1 MRNKKKPSPFNM
13 SVGFIPLII
22 CMILSEFISYELS
35 IYIAT
40 GVGLIYA
47 FGTPVIHKKNTPNFI
62 LYVSTGILL
71 LFSIITFLYGDLF
84 YKNTLPFILEITIAF
99 GGVIIF
105 YEQNKIVGFL
115 KKESYC
121 QCDEATIF
129 RMDTTRTALR
139 ILFVLTF
146 LHMII
151 TVFFLIADRPLGE
164 VAINILFHIIPP
176 VILIIS
182 MVINQLGIHLLYTL
196 DSEAE
201 IIPIV
206 NEQGDVIGR
215 RSKLDVFDYKNA
227 FINPV
232 VRIAIISNGMLFLCC
247 RKQNCVV
254 EKCKM
259 DVPFECYVRYN
270 EPLENTV
277 QRLLKE
283 AFSHSSKFK
292 TKFNIK
298 YHYKDED
305 TNRLIYLYIA
315 NVEDQNILCNK
326 RFAGGKLWTLQQIED
341 NLGKNYFGKCFEL
354 EYEHLKSMITIWEEY
369 K

>member
-1 MRNKKKPSPFNM
+1 MRNKKRTSPFNM

-22 CMILSEFISYELS
+22 CMILSEFISYGLS
-35 IYIAT
+35 IYAAT
-40 GVGLIYA
+40 GIGLVYA
-47 FGTPVIHKKNTPNFI
+47 LGAPVLHKKNTPNFI

-71 LFSIITFLYGDLF
+71 ILSVTTFFFGNIF
-84 YKNTLPFILEITIAF
+84 PKKTLSFILEMAIAF
-99 GGVIIF
+99 GGIILF
-105 YEQNKIVGFL
+105 YHQNKLIGFL
-115 KKESYC
+115 KKKPYC

-139 ILFVLTF
+139 ILFLIT
-146 LHMII
+146 LIHLII
-151 TVFFLIADRPLGE
+151 TTFFLIISSPLGDMTN
-164 VAINILFHIIPP
+164 NILFHITPP
-176 VILIIS
+176 VVLIVS
-182 MVINQLGIHLLYTL
+182 MAINQIGIRLLYTL

-206 NEQGDVIGR
+206 NEQGDVVGR
-215 RSKLDVFDYKNA
+215 RSKLDAFDYKNA

-232 VRIAIISNGMLFLCC
+232 IRIAIISKGMLFLCC
-247 RKQNCVV
+247 RKRNCVV

-270 EPLENTV
+270 EPLEKAV
-277 QRLLKE
+277 DRLLKE
-283 AFSHSSKFK
+283 VFPSDSKFS
-292 TKFNIK
+292 TKFNLK
-298 YHYKDED
+298 YHYKDEE

-326 RFAGGKLWTLQQIED
+326 RFIGGKLWTLQQIED
-341 NLGKNYFGKCFEL
+341 NLGKNYFSKCFEL
-354 EYEHLKSMITIWEEY
+354 EYEHLKSTITIWEEY